1 MKKILLSIFLAV
13 SMLLTNISVMAEENA
28 GMEYSKAVEF
38 LSALNVISVD
48 ENNKDFSAQSYVTRE
63 EFCVYISRAFK
74 IEPDIGARQIFS
86 DVPADSELAHYI
98 STLYDRGVV
107 SGYGGEFRPRDII
120 TYNEAIKLLVSI
132 MNYDYSGETG
142 GYPSG
147 YLRIAS
153 SIGITEDVYVVDR
166 LTKATAAQLIYNAMT
181 VPVMEITGVKD
192 GNIIFKTNSDKSI
205 LTELY
210 NVYEGEGIVMA
221 SDKKTFTSG
230 ADSLET
236 DEVLIDD
243 TVYKVGESDV
253 VNLLG
258 HYIEF
263 LYSEV
268 DDDEFEVIMVLKD
281 EGEEFVINSNQI
293 IDFEDNAYKYE
304 DENGKTKKVRL
315 NSDFLVMYNFDYPI
329 SGFQASMMVPDM
341 GRVKLIKSGKGSG
354 YTAVIIEDYV
364 NYIASSVDKENEV
377 IYTKER
383 RNINLRNKE
392 YTIFNAE
399 GKVTDL
405 SSINE
410 WTVVSVLTS
419 IDGEMITIYVSE
431 GEFSGKISRMATV
444 ANPKV
449 VIDSIEY
456 YVDTKVIPDMGFNKE
471 STFYLDYCGNIAGV
485 SETYSEGLRY
495 AYLISAKID
504 YEYDPNGYER
514 VVVKLFDEDG
524 TEKKYHL
531 AEKVRIN
538 DVLYKDNPEAI
549 INSGLSL
556 SVNVLK
562 YQLNSNGEI
571 NTLYVYDGSSN
582 KYIRE
587 LYNGT
592 TYWTLKQRSFGPT
605 VTMESD
611 APVFVVPE
619 GYGVEDY
626 QVTGLSSFE
635 NDRSASV
642 KIYTMGDNVYGE
654 VIVRDAQDTSY
665 TKPIAIVKQV
675 EHTLDQ
681 YGDECVRLQL
691 LYDGGDYQFTLTAE
705 DILGTVDEGDIIKIS
720 LNHLNE
726 IQGILHVYDAS
737 ENEFLLST
745 NPYEPQ
751 GSAGFR
757 SANRIFSGYAYDV
770 TDGLMKYCKTLPS
783 GNTIPETENAL
794 LSAFR
799 FYVIDG
805 PEVYIGSE
813 NDIKTYTEAGNS
825 CSKVIVH
832 TMWWDPVD
840 IIIIK

>member
-13 SMLLTNISVMAEENA
+13 SMLLTNICVMAEENA
-28 GMEYSKAVEF
+28 GTEYNKAVEF

-48 ENNKDFSAQSYVTRE
+48 EDNKDFSAQSYVTRE

-74 IEPDIGARQIFS
+74 IEPDIEARQIFS

-120 TYNEAIKLLVSI
+120 TFNEAVKMLVSI

-166 LTKATAAQLIYNAMT
+166 LTKAVAAQLIYNGMT
-181 VPVMEITGVKD
+181 VPIMEIIGVKD

-210 NVYEGEGIVMA
+210 SVYEGEGIVMA
-221 SDKKTFTSG
+221 SEKAAFTSG
-230 ADSLET
+230 SDSLET
-236 DEVLIDD
+236 DEVLLDD
-243 TVYKVGESDV
+243 VVYKVGKTNV
-253 VNLLG
+253 ANLLG

-268 DDDEFEVIMVLKD
+268 DDNEFEIIMVLED
-281 EGEEFVINSNQI
+281 DGEEFIINSNQI

-329 SGFQASMMVPDM
+329 SGFHADMMKPDM

-364 NYIASSVDKENEV
+364 NHIVSSVDKDNEV
-377 IYTKER
+377 IYTKDR
-383 RNINLRNKE
+383 RNVKLRNKE

-405 SSINE
+405 SSIKE

-419 IDGEMITIYVSE
+419 ADGGKTTIYVSE
-431 GEFSGKISRMATV
+431 GELSGKISRMATV
-444 ANPKV
+444 AVPKV
-449 VIDSIEY
+449 VIDSVEY
-456 YVDTKVIPDMGFNKE
+456 YIDTKVIPDIGVNKE
-471 STFYLDYCGNIAGV
+471 YTFYLDYCGNIAGV
-485 SETYSEGLRY
+485 NEAYLEGLRY
-495 AYLISAKID
+495 AYLISAKMD

-514 VVVKLFDEDG
+514 VVVKLFDED
-524 TEKKYHL
+524 
-531 AEKVRIN
+531 
-538 DVLYKDNPEAI
+538 NPQAI

-556 SVNVLK
+556 SVNILK

-587 LYNGT
+587 LFNGT
-592 TYWTLKQRSFGPT
+592 TYWTVKQRSFGPT

-611 APVFVVPE
+611 VPVFVIPE
-619 GYGVEDY
+619 GSGVEDY

-654 VIVRDAQDTSY
+654 VILRDAQDTSY
-665 TKPIAIVKQV
+665 TKPIAIVKKV
-675 EHTLDQ
+675 EYTLDK
-681 YGDECVRLQL
+681 YGDECINLQL
-691 LYDGGDYQFTLTAE
+691 LYDGGDYQFTLTDE
-705 DILGTVDEGDIIKIS
+705 EVLGTVDEGDIIKIS

-757 SANRIFSGYAYDV
+757 SANRIFSGYAYEV
-770 TDGLMKYCKTLPS
+770 KDGLMKYCKTLPS

-799 FYVIDG
+799 FYVVDG
-805 PEVYIGSE
+805 PEVRIGSE
-813 NDIKTYTEAGNS
+813 NDIKPFKEADSN

-840 IIIIK
+840 IVIIK